1 MIVVELQERPP
12 VANTTLPYIKWTP
25 AEWKTVAMA
34 YLKIRPN
41 YLSDPSPAIRANEL
55 AIVMGELPV
64 GRHRPIPT
72 VGGLQ
77 HFKAGFIKAFAELR
91 REAGMEQAAAPF
103 QGQHKKIFWTR
114 KEFLALAREMHRV
127 HPGGNYLASKELG
140 TLRLSDIAFAQ
151 RVLPADRHRRLKAV
165 TSVRKQFLLAFKDL
179 KAELAQVAEKR
190 ADIAAH
196 PERYSMAAPAPAAA
210 ANPYEVVFKPLI
222 QLIVAEVM
230 AQFKSQAAPPTEAAV
245 AAAVTSSTKIDIPG
259 FIRNMAEQVRPRRP
273 KIGIVGPLPGQARE
287 LEQSYPDIEF
297 VIKEGKE
304 AAGTIAHSMKSAL
317 RVIAM
322 TSFLNHKVD
331 GVLSKA
337 FKDRYCRVTGGV
349 SSIKR
354 QIEIL
359 ITTGALA

>member
-1 MIVVELQERPP
+1 
-12 VANTTLPYIKWTP
+12 
-25 AEWKTVAMA
+25 MA

-41 YLSDPSPAIRANEL
+41 YLSDPSPAIRASEL
-55 AIVMGELPV
+55 AIVMRELPV
-64 GRHRPIPT
+64 GRRRPIPA
-72 VGGLQ
+72 VGSLQ
-77 HFKAGFIKAFAELR
+77 HFKPGFIKAFAELR
-91 REAGMEQAAAPF
+91 REAGMEQAPSAS
-103 QGQHKKIFWTR
+103 QGQQKKIFWTR

-127 HPGGNYLASKELG
+127 HPGGNFLASKELG
-140 TLRLSDIAFAQ
+140 TMHLSDIVFAQ
-151 RVLPADRHRRLKAV
+151 RVLPADRHRRLKSV
-165 TSVRKQFLLAFKDL
+165 SCVRKQFLLAFKDL
-179 KAELAQVAEKR
+179 KAELAQVADKR
-190 ADIAAH
+190 ADIAAY
-196 PERYSMAAPAPAAA
+196 PERYSMAAAPAPAAA

-222 QLIVAEVM
+222 QLIVAEVL
-230 AQFKSQAAPPTEAAV
+230 AQFKGQTAPPAEAAV
-245 AAAVTSSTKIDIPG
+245 AAAAVTSSTKIDIPG
-259 FIRNMAEQVRPRRP
+259 FIRSMAEQVRPRRP
-273 KIGIVGPLPGQARE
+273 KIGIVGPLPAQARE